1 MGSTIS
7 MPFPARE
14 PISRLAEADASEAP
28 APSSADVEARRLARA
43 VARGDEAAF
52 RQLYDLYHDRL
63 FRLATVLNRG
73 DESLAHEIVQFAM
86 LTAARKLKPVESEAH
101 LWNWL
106 ARVARQHLAKVW
118 RHQQRTP
125 ELVELTELPEAAA
138 PMESDSVLEENLDG
152 ALLELEAEDRQAVE
166 WFYFDGLSHKD
177 IAERQGAT
185 SKAVSS
191 RLERARA
198 KLRLLLNRR
207 LRHET

>member
-1 MGSTIS
+1 
-7 MPFPARE
+7 MPLPARE
-14 PISRLAEADASEAP
+14 PTSRLAEADAGEPLAP
-28 APSSADVEARRLARA
+28 PSADAEARRLTRA

-52 RQLYDLYHDRL
+52 QELYDRYHDRL
-63 FRLATVLNRG
+63 FRLATVLSHG
-73 DESLAHEIVQFAM
+73 DEALAHEVVQSAM

-138 PMESDSVLEENLDG
+138 PEQSDSVLEQDLDG
-152 ALLELEAEDRQAVE
+152 ALLELETEDRQAVE

-185 SKAVSS
+185 PKAVSS

-207 LRHET
+207 LRHES